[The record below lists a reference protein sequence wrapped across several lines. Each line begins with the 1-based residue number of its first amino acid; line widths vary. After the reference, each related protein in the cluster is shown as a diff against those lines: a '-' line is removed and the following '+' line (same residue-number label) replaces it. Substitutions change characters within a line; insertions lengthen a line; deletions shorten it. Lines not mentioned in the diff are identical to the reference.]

1 MKKSKFV
8 LFFAALFMIFAV
20 TACDGKKS
28 EKDKDENDTEEVENE
43 DSEKDDY
50 ITQDLATF
58 DLRGQV
64 VAVKYT
70 ADEHMEPVTVLFEE
84 DGSLKGIYK
93 FDVEGGID
101 EATVER
107 DEEGRIETIAF
118 PTLEPWVTNLSY
130 DDNSMLP
137 VSDMDNN
144 QMGNSTCRMYERDED
159 GNIVKTTFEETVH
172 GGQVEDDEDYSVK
185 LSDIDEHSN
194 WCRVTFKHGDYSHF
208 LKRTIVYKGEE
219 NILANEV
226 EEATGALAMED
237 FNDGKLNLEIA
248 DFIVDMYENQRYND
262 YDFLEAHCTK
272 RLLKYLREQYDYD
285 GEGYAV
291 WLFRIS
297 SQDGKP
303 GVENTKDE
311 VTDISKDGDDWYRYK
326 FTDGGWRGENKLN
339 IYIDEDGNVMMD
351 AVERIYDEAR
361 EDYDNNQ

>member
-8 LFFAALFMIFAV
+8 LLLAALFVIFAV

-28 EKDKDENDTEEVENE
+28 KKDKDDTEELEDSE
-43 DSEKDDY
+43 DSEKNDY
-50 ITQDLATF
+50 LTQDLATF

-70 ADEHMEPVTVLFEE
+70 GDQHTEPVTVLFEE

-93 FDVEGGID
+93 FDVEGNID
-101 EATVER
+101 EATVYP
-107 DEEGRIETIAF
+107 DAEGRIETIAF
-118 PTLEPWVTNLSY
+118 PTEDPWVTTLLY

-137 VSDMDNN
+137 VSDIGNN
-144 QMGNSTCRMYERDED
+144 HMGNGTCRMYERDED

-172 GGQVEDDEDYSVK
+172 GGVVEDNDPYSVE
-185 LSDIDEHSN
+185 LSDIDEHGN
-194 WCRVTFKHGDYSHF
+194 WRRVTFKHGDYSHF

-219 NILANEV
+219 NILADEV
-226 EEATGALAMED
+226 EEAMGELAMQD

-248 DFIVDMYENQRYND
+248 DFITDMYENQRYND

-272 RLLKYLREQYDYD
+272 RLLKYLREQYEYD

-291 WLFRIS
+291 WLFRTS

-303 GVENTKDE
+303 GAENTKDK
-311 VTDISKDGDDWYRYK
+311 VTDITKDGDDWYRYK

-339 IYIDEDGNVMMD
+339 IYFDEDGNVMMD
-351 AVERIYDEAR
+351 AVECIYDEAK
-361 EDYDNNQ
+361 EAYDNNQ